1 MLKINRNSL
10 FTLLASFSILAA
22 CSDDDSPT
30 GLRPKMEYT
39 SLNDEKAYSVQFLD
53 VTGLTTVDSTE
64 GNTYHKM
71 FQAHNY
77 YSSSSTSANAEIDA
91 VKLNNLFSNSGNPFV
106 DISTSTI
113 SVNGATLNASGLN
126 LRDITASSL
135 TDGSDVIEKIESH
148 FDKLADAS
156 LSIGEVAEA
165 GQAGKLGN
173 YLVDERGIEHI
184 QIIQKSL
191 IGALELD
198 YIGNVLLSEGLDADN
213 SKVVTGKNYT
223 ALEHN
228 WDVAYSLLTLN
239 PVYLA
244 GSTDATRG
252 TTEFG
257 LGAYTWEYNKANYA
271 NMFAAFLKGRAAI
284 VNNDKAEL
292 EKQALFIRTQF
303 EIALAKAAL
312 GYLDKWKTGTTDAAR
327 AHAIGEGLGFI
338 YSLRFATVHTVDA
351 TFSDELMDDLI
362 GSENGFWD
370 LTADKIN
377 AASDAINDKFD
388 F

>member
-10 FTLLASFSILAA
+10 YLLFAALTTFVA
-22 CSDDDSPT
+22 CSDDDSPSN
-30 GLRPKMEYT
+30 LRPQKEYA
-39 SLNDEKAYSVQFLD
+39 SLDAEKAYSTQFLD
-53 VTGLTTVDSTE
+53 ATGLTTVDTTE

-71 FQAHNY
+71 FQALNY
-77 YSSSSTSANAEIDA
+77 YASSSISGNTAIDA
-91 VKLNNLFSNSGNPFV
+91 TKLSNLFSNSGSPFV
-106 DISTSTI
+106 DISTSSI
-113 SVNGATLNASGLN
+113 SVTGAALNASGLK
-126 LRDITASSL
+126 LRDITASSR
-135 TDGSDVIEKIESH
+135 TDASEIRAKIESH
-148 FDKLADAS
+148 FDELEDAS
-156 LSIGEVAEA
+156 QSVGEVAES
-165 GQAGKLGN
+165 GKAGKLGN
-173 YLVDERGIEHI
+173 YLVDELGIEHI

-198 YIGNVLLSEGLDADN
+198 YIGNVLLSEGLEADN
-213 SKVVTGKNYT
+213 SKVVSGKNYT
-223 ALEHN
+223 AREHN

-252 TTEFG
+252 TSEFG

-271 NMFAAFLKGRAAI
+271 NMFSAFLKGRTAI

-303 EIALAKAAL
+303 EIAIAKAAL
-312 GYLDKWKTGTTDAAR
+312 GYLDKWKTGATDAAR

-338 YSLRFATVHTVDA
+338 YSLRFATVHNVDA
-351 TFSDELMDDLI
+351 AFSDDLMDDLI
-362 GSENGFWD
+362 DSENGFWD

-377 AASDAINDKFD
+377 AASDAIKTKFN